1 MKKLTLIF
9 AVLLF
14 STVSVFAQAKGDPW
28 IKKYYNESYN
38 REPTPL
44 EYNIKN
50 YNNGSWNNYGELARY
65 IGEYQKNIAANNLTF
80 KFSKPVGNNS
90 VVVGVFQNGTQLAAS
105 LISQDGGKVIAA
117 GGGNIISG
125 GAGNV
130 IAAGGGNVIAA
141 GGGNIAV
148 YPSTKGANFGG
159 SYTVASAGTKVL
171 KTSGTG
177 AMIIR

>member
-1 MKKLTLIF
+1 MKKLTLSV

-14 STVSVFAQAKGDPW
+14 ATISLFAQAKGDPW
-28 IKKYYNESYN
+28 IKKYYNDTYR
-38 REPTPL
+38 REPTVL
-44 EYNIKN
+44 EYNIQN
-50 YNNGSWNNYGELARY
+50 YNSGSWNNYDELVKY
-65 IGEYQKNIAANNLTF
+65 IGEYQKSIKTARITF
-80 KFSKPVGNNS
+80 KFSSNVYKNN

-105 LISQDGGKVIAA
+105 LISLDGGKVIAA

-148 YPSTKGANFGG
+148 YPDTKGASFGG
-159 SYTVASAGTKVL
+159 SYILASAGTKVI
-171 KTSGTG
+171 KTSGKG